1 MLFSSLTFLFVF
13 LPVVVIGYYLI
24 NPILRNYWLLVMS
37 LLFYAWGEPK
47 YITVM
52 VSVIL
57 INYIAGILLDRSIH
71 SRKLVLVITLIL
83 NIGCLCYFK
92 YTDFLISNCNMLLH
106 SNIDLKHIVLPIG
119 ISFYVFQSM
128 SYTID
133 VYRKIVQAQHN
144 FCNFALYVSLFPQL
158 VAGPIVRYRD
168 IASQIDS
175 RDVAIDKI
183 ANGMRRFIIGLSKKV
198 LLANTMGEVAD
209 KVFATGMNDIG
220 IAVAW
225 LGAITYSLQIF
236 FDFSGYSDMAI
247 GLGKIFGFDILENF
261 NYPYVASSITDFWR
275 RWHISLSSWFKEY
288 LYIPLGGNRVSE
300 LRRNINLLIVFLA
313 TGLWHGASWNFVIW
327 GLWHGFFLV
336 CEKYSKFD
344 LVRNNFCK
352 KLLQHVYVV
361 VVFVIGWVLFR
372 SDNLSNAVSYI
383 GVMCGIKI
391 NAFTNF
397 GWSYYC
403 TPKVVLFGVIAVLL
417 SYPWNFSCICMK
429 NKIFSRGMRDLFLVF
444 LLIACIASIAAS
456 GYNPFIYFRF

>member
-1 MLFSSLTFLFVF
+1 MLFSSLTFLFIF
-13 LPVVVIGYYLI
+13 LPITIIGYYLI
-24 NPILRNYWLLVMS
+24 NSALRNYLLLVVS

-52 VSVIL
+52 VLIIL

-83 NIGCLCYFK
+83 NIACLCYFK

-106 SNIDLKHIVLPIG
+106 SNIALKHIVLPIG
-119 ISFYVFQSM
+119 ISFYTFQSM

-133 VYRKIVQAQHN
+133 VYRHIVPAQYN
-144 FCNFALYVSLFPQL
+144 LCNFALYVSLFPQL

-168 IASQIDS
+168 IASQITS
-175 RDVAIDKI
+175 RDVSIGKTADGI
-183 ANGMRRFIIGLSKKV
+183 RRFIIGLSKKV

-209 KVFATGMNDIG
+209 AVFATGVNDIG

-225 LGAITYSLQIF
+225 LGAVVYSLQIF
-236 FDFSGYSDMAI
+236 YDFSGYSDMAI

-300 LRRNINLLIVFLA
+300 TRRNINLLIVFLA

-352 KLLQHVYVV
+352 QLLQHVYVI
-361 VVFVIGWVLFR
+361 VVFVIGWVFFR
-372 SDNLSNAVSYI
+372 EDNLCNAISYI
-383 GVMCGIKI
+383 SVMFGSKV
-391 NAFTNF
+391 NALTNF
-397 GWSYYC
+397 GWVYYC
-403 TPKVVLFGVIAVLL
+403 TRKVVIFGVISVLL
-417 SYPWNFSCICMK
+417 LYPWNFNCICISG
-429 NKIFSRGMRDLFLVF
+429 KIPYYIVRDLFLIL
-444 LLIACIASIAAS
+444 LLIVCIASIAAS